1 MWPRLQETSAPWTE
15 AIRPGTRAQQ
25 LGAPWLCP
33 ERSVRHAAC
42 PPGLRFPYAGPNAPD
57 LRPELRAWQWSP
69 RAPRGLRRDCQFST
83 SHRSSRPGAAAWLWH
98 GNPRG
103 EAHAPLCSG
112 GAPCTFLLPCDLS
125 RAAFVTHPST
135 ADNRAFPGPRLA
147 QRCLYQKVGSTP
159 RAEYGSLRE
168 TRSLGPSER
177 TLPVNDLRR
186 LPAPSPACQGT
197 PGAQRGCGRRGTT
210 PAQYL

>member
-1 MWPRLQETSAPWTE
+1 MHSSWVL
-15 AIRPGTRAQQ
+15 PG
-25 LGAPWLCP
+25 
-33 ERSVRHAAC
+33 SVPSVLSDT
-42 PPGLRFPYAGPNAPD
+42 PPALLVCGFPTPALMHPD

-83 SHRSSRPGAAAWLWH
+83 SHRSSRLGAAAWLWH

-112 GAPCTFLLPCDLS
+112 GAPRTFLLLCDLS

-147 QRCLYQKVGSTP
+147 RRCLYQKVGSTP

-186 LPAPSPACQGT
+186 LPAPSPVCQGT